1 MDAFVLV
8 IADSVVLAED
18 AAFDSFWEALERVH
32 RLRKN
37 GGMTVDRRSGASR
50 RGVLGK
56 EQAEAHERALM
67 DGERITVFDSE
78 VSGVT
83 MVADIIA
90 DQIDNYLDHS
100 WDEVEFSDYLADT
113 SRRMRSHAKTAKT
126 AETAELDEGFAADVR
141 EFFYERI
148 GGMWT

>member
-1 MDAFVLV
+1 
-8 IADSVVLAED
+8 
-18 AAFDSFWEALERVH
+18 
-32 RLRKN
+32 
-37 GGMTVDRRSGASR
+37 MTVDRRSGASR
-50 RGVLGK
+50 RGVLGR
-56 EQAEAHERALM
+56 EQAKAHERALE
-67 DGERITVFDSE
+67 DGERITVFDAE

-100 WDEVEFSDYLADT
+100 WDEKEFSDYLADT

-126 AETAELDEGFAADVR
+126 AETTELDEDFAADVR
-141 EFFYERI
+141 EFFYARI